1 MNKANAT
8 TRKRNP
14 VRDAN
19 FLSKTLFWYL
29 KDLFRIGSKRSI
41 EDGDIYETLHEH
53 KSEGITQ
60 LFERLWAVES
70 QKKSP
75 TLLRIYTK
83 AYGWSVIGLGFLFSM
98 LETVMRITQPLCLGG
113 LVTYFSPGDEI
124 VSKTEA
130 YMYALGIIISS
141 LIPVLIFH
149 PFILFIFQQGMKI
162 RVGTCALMYEKV
174 MRLSKSAVFDGLN
187 GQVINLMSNDVGRF
201 DIAMAFI
208 HDLWKGPT
216 EAILLGYFIYREIGV
231 SGVLGMAFLLS
242 FIPLQAY
249 IGRKAATFRL
259 KTAKRTDV
267 RIRFMNEIIQG
278 IQVIKM
284 YAWEKSF
291 ASMVDKIRRKEIN
304 AIRGSAYVKATF
316 YCFPLISKFA
326 LFISLMSYIYFG
338 NIFTARKVF
347 IVSSFYN
354 ILNESMVHFWPM
366 AITTCAEAYISIK
379 RITEFLMRPEAKAK
393 PQVEHEEDNE
403 AVIVNG
409 KTEKEIQMNVKRKM
423 QTLTKQLK
431 LNGKHDAEHLL
442 PPRIDNEEAEVKG
455 VTLKNVTALWSSESE
470 DVRNGLSSVELE
482 VKEDRMCAVIGPV
495 GSGKTT
501 LLQTIIGELEID
513 EGTMEVNGRVSYAA
527 QEPWL
532 FEGSIRRNILFV
544 EEYDEQRYHEVIKV
558 CALQRD
564 LDMFPHGD
572 ATIVGERGVS
582 LSGGQKARVSLARA
596 IYRRADIYLLDDPL
610 SAVDTHVGKHIF
622 ERCIRR
628 FLADKIVILV
638 THQLQYLKDIKH
650 IVLLNGGRVEMQGS
664 YDEIRQS
671 NLESILSLAP
681 DESQEPQT
689 PVAEQKL
696 KTFPSQV
703 DFKGQDDSVVEEEKE
718 TQAIGSV
725 SLSVYKAYFKTVD
738 SFCLI
743 LFVFAVF
750 VLTQVAISGTDYFV
764 AQWVNWEES
773 LVQNQV
779 QNESNATDIL
789 STIIANVT
797 ELSGNSTDDVAVVPI
812 STEEE
817 SMRQMFMIIYGSI
830 MAILLYLVIQRSFS
844 FFRMCLTAS
853 TKIHDRLFRGITRA
867 TMWFFNNNP
876 SGRILNRFSKDIGGI
891 DTNLPSRL
899 IDCII
904 FFLEV
909 FAVMVVV
916 GVVNFW
922 MIIPTLAISILL
934 YVIRRVYINT
944 GRSIKRLE
952 SMTRSPI
959 FSHVNATLQGISTIR
974 ALKAQS
980 YLQREF
986 HLHQN
991 LNSSAWFMYITT
1003 TRSFAYWLDMV
1014 CVAYIA
1020 IVTLSFLFLDN
1031 STLGGNVGLAIMQ
1044 VNSLIGMCQ
1053 WGMRQTAELENEMTS
1068 VERVFEYA
1076 DLPSEPPLETASK
1089 YRPVEGWP
1097 NRGTISFN
1105 NLSLR
1110 YSSDSEKVLKDLNFS
1125 INAGEKVGIVGRTG
1139 AGKSS
1144 MIQALFRLAPIE
1156 GRIEIDGVDTQ
1167 TLGLHDLRSKISII
1181 PQDPIL
1187 FSGTLRSNLDP
1198 FEERKDVDIW
1208 SALDGVE
1215 LRGSVAALAGGIDCR
1230 MADGG
1235 SNFSMGQRQLVCL
1248 ARAILR
1254 DNRILVLDE
1263 ATANVDPETDRLI
1276 QTTIRSRFANC
1287 TVLTIAHRLH
1297 TVMDS
1302 DRVLVIDAGRV
1313 MEFGTPF
1320 ELLQQP
1326 RGHLKSLVEQTGP
1339 ATSALLTRV
1348 AEEAFLKL
1356 QNDTKIAK

>member
-1 MNKANAT
+1 MNRSPHTT

-14 VRDAN
+14 VQDASFMSKRL
-19 FLSKTLFWYL
+19 FLYL
-29 KDLFRIGSKRSI
+29 VDLFRIGRNRSI
-41 EDGDIYETLHEH
+41 EDSDIYETLPEH
-53 KSEGITQ
+53 KSEG
-60 LFERLWAVES
+60 LSDKFHKLWTEEL
-70 QKKSP
+70 KRKSP
-75 TLLRIYTK
+75 SLLRMYTR
-83 AYGWSVIGLGFLFSM
+83 AYGWSVIGLGFLFCII
-98 LETVMRITQPLCLGG
+98 ETTTRIAQPLCLGG
-113 LVTYFSPGDEI
+113 LVTYFSPGETT
-124 VSKTEA
+124 VTKSEA
-130 YMYALGIIISS
+130 YMYAVGIILSS
-141 LIPVLIFH
+141 LIPVCIFH

-162 RVGTCALMYEKV
+162 RVATCTLMYEKV
-174 MRLSKSAVFDGLN
+174 MRLSKCTTFDGLN
-187 GQVINLMSNDVGRF
+187 GQVINLMSNDVGRY
-201 DIAMAFI
+201 DVAMAFL
-208 HDLWKGPT
+208 HDLWKGPL
-216 EAILLGYFIYREIGV
+216 EALLLGYFIYREIGV
-231 SGVLGMAFLLS
+231 SGILGMAFLLG

-249 IGRKAATFRL
+249 IGRKAATYRL
-259 KTAKRTDV
+259 RTAKRTDI

-291 ASMVDKIRRKEIN
+291 AAMVDKVRRKEIN
-304 AIRGSAYVKATF
+304 AIRGSFYVRATF
-316 YCFPLISKFA
+316 YCFILISKFS

-354 ILNESMVHFWPM
+354 VLNESMVHFWPL

-379 RITEFLMRPEAKAK
+379 RINEFLLRSETKERPLEN
-393 PQVEHEEDNE
+393 EDHGGD
-403 AVIVNG
+403 AIVANG
-409 KTEKEIQMNVKRKM
+409 KTEKEITDNVKRKM
-423 QTLTKQLK
+423 LMLRKTMNV
-431 LNGKHDAEHLL
+431 NGKSDGEHLL
-442 PPRIDNEEAEVKG
+442 PPRIDNEAAEHKG
-455 VTLKNVTALWSSESE
+455 VILKNVTALWNS
-470 DVRNGLSSVELE
+470 DGTRNGLNSVDLE
-482 VKEDRMCAVIGPV
+482 VKEGRMCAVIGPV

-501 LLQTIIGELEID
+501 LLQVIIGELELD
-513 EGTMEVNGRVSYAA
+513 EGTIEVNGRVSYAA

-532 FEGSIRRNILFV
+532 FEGSIRRNIIFV
-544 EEYDEQRYHEVIKV
+544 EEYDEARYHEVIKV

-610 SAVDTHVGKHIF
+610 SAVDTQVGKHIF

-628 FLADKIVILV
+628 FLADKVVILV
-638 THQLQYLKDIKH
+638 THQLQYLKDIRQ
-650 IVLLNGGRVEMQGS
+650 IVLLNGGRIEMQGS

-703 DFKGQDDSVVEEEKE
+703 DFKGQDDSLVEEEKE

-725 SLSVYKAYFKTVD
+725 SLNVYKSYFKAIENTCFIV
-738 SFCLI
+738 
-743 LFVFAVF
+743 FVFVVF
-750 VLTQVAISGTDYFV
+750 ILSQFAISGTDYFV

-773 LVQNQV
+773 LVLDQTN
-779 QNESNATDIL
+779 NTDLIASNFAINTTTTL
-789 STIIANVT
+789 PNLL
-797 ELSGNSTDDVAVVPI
+797 EENSTDEVLIEPI
-812 STEEE
+812 STEED
-817 SMRQMFMIIYGSI
+817 SQRQFFMIIYGCL
-830 MAILLYLVIQRSFS
+830 MLTLLYLVIQRTFA
-844 FFRMCLTAS
+844 FFKLCLMAS
-853 TKIHDRLFRGITRA
+853 TKLHDRLFRGITRA

-891 DTNLPSRL
+891 DSQLPNNL
-899 IDCII
+899 IDCIN

-909 FAVMVVV
+909 AAVMVVV
-916 GVVNFW
+916 GIVNFW
-922 MIIPTLAISILL
+922 MIIPTIVMSILL
-934 YVIRRVYINT
+934 YAIRWIYINT

-959 FSHVNATLQGISTIR
+959 FSHVNATLQGLSTIR
-974 ALKAQS
+974 ALKAQK
-980 YLQREF
+980 YLLSEF

-991 LNSSAWFMYITT
+991 VNSSAWYMYISTA
-1003 TRSFAYWLDMV
+1003 RSFAMWLDLI
-1014 CVAYIA
+1014 CCIYIA

-1031 STLGGNVGLAIMQ
+1031 QTLGGNVGLAIMQ

-1053 WGMRQTAELENEMTS
+1053 WGMRQTAELENMMTS
-1068 VERVFEYA
+1068 VERVLEYA
-1076 DLPSEPPLETASK
+1076 DLPSEAALETEAK
-1089 YRPVEGWP
+1089 HRPFKGWP
-1097 NRGTISFN
+1097 NQGALSFN

-1110 YSSDSEKVLKDLNFS
+1110 YSATSEVVLKDMNFS
-1125 INAGEKVGIVGRTG
+1125 IRAGEKIGIVGRTG

-1144 MIQALFRLAPIE
+1144 IIQALFRLAPIE
-1156 GRIEIDGVDTQ
+1156 GKIEIDGIDTQ
-1167 TLGLHDLRSKISII
+1167 TLGLHDLRSNISII

-1187 FSGTLRSNLDP
+1187 FSGSLRANLDP
-1198 FEERKDVDIW
+1198 FDERKDAEIW
-1208 SALDGVE
+1208 SALEGVE
-1215 LRGSVAALAGGIDCR
+1215 LKEVVTALAGAIDCR

-1276 QTTIRSRFANC
+1276 QTTIRTRFAHC

-1302 DRVLVIDAGRV
+1302 DRVLVVDAGRV
-1313 MEFGTPF
+1313 VEFGAPH
-1320 ELLQQP
+1320 ELLQ
-1326 RGHLKSLVEQTGP
+1326 RSGGHLKALVDQTGP
-1339 ATSALLTRV
+1339 ATSTLLAQI
-1348 AEEAFLKL
+1348 AEETFNRAEQKK
-1356 QNDTKIAK
+1356 NK